1 MPKPTCKTCDDSKFI
16 EAGGRQVS
24 CRDCEPA
31 AQLKADQERFRAN
44 ARLMNPG
51 ELQAENTILRRLL
64 WIAYS
69 QGKGYGD
76 DGEMQFEGIDFK
88 RMTIEE
94 IQNAI
99 TRCGVQ
105 RIPSRPQPTKPVI
118 EAGVPAIQIALQSG
132 ASPGTNRM
140 SKTE

>member
-1 MPKPTCKTCDDSKFI
+1 MSKPTCRTCDDSKFI
-16 EAGGRQVS
+16 EAGSRRIS

-44 ARLMNPG
+44 AGLMNPG
-51 ELQAENTILRRLL
+51 ELETENKILRRLL

-105 RIPSRPQPTKPVI
+105 RIDEYI
-118 EAGVPAIQIALQSG
+118 
-132 ASPGTNRM
+132 ASPEGQALL
-140 SKTE
+140 KKAE

>member
-1 MPKPTCKTCDDSKFI
+1 MPKPTCKTCDDFKFM
-16 EAGGRQVS
+16 EACGRRIP
-24 CRDCEPA
+24 CRDCAAA
-31 AQLKADQERFRAN
+31 AQMKVDQDRYRAN

-51 ELQAENTILRRLL
+51 DLDAENKILRRLL

-94 IQNAI
+94 IRNGI
-99 TRCGVQ
+99 TRRG
-105 RIPSRPQPTKPVI
+105 
-118 EAGVPAIQIALQSG
+118 L
-132 ASPGTNRM
+132 
-140 SKTE
+140 

>member
-99 TRCGVQ
+99 TRRGLQ
-105 RIPSRPQPTKPVI
+105 RIDEYI
-118 EAGVPAIQIALQSG
+118 
-132 ASPGTNRM
+132 ASPEGRALL
-140 SKTE
+140 KKAE

>member
-51 ELQAENTILRRLL
+51 ELE
-64 WIAYS
+64 IAYS

-99 TRCGVQ
+99 TRRGVQ
-105 RIPSRPQPTKPVI
+105 RIDEYI
-118 EAGVPAIQIALQSG
+118 
-132 ASPGTNRM
+132 ASPEGQALL
-140 SKTE
+140 KKAE